1 MGMNAVGTAAKIAG
15 YPINSMVD
23 RTAAAGERGGS
34 DIPGWRKA
42 LGGVEDSV
50 ANMFDVGALPAVIKG
65 GVKGLWP
72 AIRAAA
78 GYSAGSAVVEKGA
91 DALGAP
97 PEVSRGA
104 GMLAGIAG
112 GTAAQSPKVTSLPVL
127 RSATTAVSNIQPK
140 SMLKAGPIGVAL
152 GSLGFY
158 GAEKLGLPYP
168 LRWGAGSLAAGA
180 GEAIPSALSGAY
192 EAGKSLPVMNPKLQG
207 LVPPDVPVEG
217 SVGGT
222 GTAGHIPSLPVQRTP
237 ALPQA
242 PTQKLLS
249 AGTPTFHAGT
259 EGIVTP
265 EEYNQYQT
273 PVTPNAS
280 PAVVA
285 APAAPV
291 AAPVAPAVPAAPT
304 ADPMEIFRKV
314 EATKAPVTKPV
325 AAPVAAAPEV
335 KPTVQ
340 VEKPAPKPEVQAV
353 KSAPKPAPVK
363 SEPAKPEP
371 VKSESK
377 YRTVEPPVKI
387 KSEPARLAQL
397 QAKDNPSSAEMDEME
412 RLIKKGVSP
421 PKSAETALGN
431 KEIDPKTL
439 ETSPRA
445 GAEKQALE
453 AHKMPAD
460 EYEKSET
467 DRRKLTTELLDKHKK
482 TPLTPEE
489 TTQLRN
495 AFTDAPADKIGLG
508 EIASLARSHSVT
520 TSQMARKLIDIG
532 VPIEESKVGG
542 YGLGTKMSTKSLEA
556 HGKLDESVILK
567 QLEALGKRPEKFTE
581 TRGSIAKAQTDAVV
595 GQVRKKMGL
604 AEK

>member
-1 MGMNAVGTAAKIAG
+1 M
-15 YPINSMVD
+15 
-23 RTAAAGERGGS
+23 
-34 DIPGWRKA
+34 
-42 LGGVEDSV
+42 
-50 ANMFDVGALPAVIKG
+50 
-65 GVKGLWP
+65 
-72 AIRAAA
+72 
-78 GYSAGSAVVEKGA
+78 
-91 DALGAP
+91 
-97 PEVSRGA
+97 EV
-104 GMLAGIAG
+104 
-112 GTAAQSPKVTSLPVL
+112 
-127 RSATTAVSNIQPK
+127 
-140 SMLKAGPIGVAL
+140 
-152 GSLGFY
+152 
-158 GAEKLGLPYP
+158 
-168 LRWGAGSLAAGA
+168 
-180 GEAIPSALSGAY
+180 
-192 EAGKSLPVMNPKLQG
+192 
-207 LVPPDVPVEG
+207 
-217 SVGGT
+217 
-222 GTAGHIPSLPVQRTP
+222 
-237 ALPQA
+237 
-242 PTQKLLS
+242 
-249 AGTPTFHAGT
+249 
-259 EGIVTP
+259 
-265 EEYNQYQT
+265 
-273 PVTPNAS
+273 
-280 PAVVA
+280 
-285 APAAPV
+285 
-291 AAPVAPAVPAAPT
+291 
-304 ADPMEIFRKV
+304 FRRV
-314 EATKAPVTKPV
+314 EATKAPV

-377 YRTVEPPVKI
+377 YRPVEPPVKI

-556 HGKLDESVILK
+556 HGKLDEGVILK